1 MSVSVV
7 AAGGVKMGTMTSE
20 PTTRADAPAPT
31 TAPALL
37 DLDPANP
44 FAAPSV
50 LPYELPDYD
59 AIREE
64 HYLPALRAAT
74 AAQRAAIETIATD
87 DAPPTAASVLEAL
100 ERSGRDLA
108 RVLNAFYN
116 QLSADAT
123 PGLEQIEEEF
133 APELAAHH
141 DAIYMDARL
150 YARARALQDAVD
162 AGEQTLE
169 PDAAWLL
176 RTLLVRFRRSGV
188 ELDAEQQER
197 LRALNGRLTTLE
209 AAFGRKLLA
218 GANAASVLVTDRAE
232 LDGLAEDAVA
242 GAAAAAAARG
252 HEGAWLLEMQLPTQQ
267 GVLASLAR
275 RDVRERVQ
283 QASESRGATGDDHD
297 TREIVLETVRLRAE
311 RARLLGYEHHAAY
324 VAEDATAK
332 TTEAVN
338 AMLGRLAPAAVA
350 NARREAAD
358 LEAALR
364 ADEPDATLRASDW
377 SFYAERVRKDR
388 YALDDALL
396 RPYLELE
403 RVVHDGVF
411 LAANRLF
418 GISFA
423 ERHDLVGYHPDVRVF
438 EVFDAET
445 PGEPGQGL
453 GLFLADWY
461 TRESKRGGA
470 WMNNLVD
477 QNHLLGQKPVV
488 VNNLNIVKPPAGQPT
503 LLVWDEVITL
513 FHEFGHALHGLF
525 SDVRYPSQSGT
536 EVPRDFVEYPSQVNE
551 MWAWEPTVLRS
562 YAVHHVTGEPMPAEW
577 VDTMLASRQF
587 NEGFGT
593 TEYLAAALL
602 DQAWHQV
609 GPDGVP
615 ASEADVVPFEAA
627 ALEAAGVA
635 FAPVPPR
642 YRTTYYN
649 HVFGG
654 GYAAGYYSYI
664 WSEVLD
670 ADTVEWYRENGG
682 LSRENG
688 ERFRRVLLA
697 RGGSQDPLQS
707 FRELRGR
714 DADIAPLLAR
724 RGLDA

>member
-1 MSVSVV
+1 
-7 AAGGVKMGTMTSE
+7 MGAMTSH
-20 PTTRADAPAPT
+20 PLAPT
-31 TAPALL
+31 GADL

-44 FAAPSV
+44 FAAPSR
-50 LPYELPDYD
+50 LPYELPDYT
-59 AIREE
+59 AVREE
-64 HYLPALRAAT
+64 HYVPALRAAM
-74 AAQRAAIETIATD
+74 AAQRAAVEAIATD
-87 DAPPTAASVLEAL
+87 PEAPSVANTLEAL
-100 ERSGRDLA
+100 ERSGRSLS
-108 RVLNAFYN
+108 RVAHAFYN

-123 PGLEQIEEEF
+123 PGLEDIEEEL
-133 APELAAHH
+133 APEYAAHH

-162 AGEQTLE
+162 AGDETLE

-176 RTLLVRFRRSGV
+176 HTLLTDFRRSGV
-188 ELDAEQQER
+188 ELDAAEQER
-197 LRALNGRLTTLE
+197 LREINGRLTSLE

-232 LDGLAEDAVA
+232 LVGLADDAVA
-242 GAAAAAAARG
+242 GAAEAAAARG

-267 GVLASLAR
+267 GVLASLTD

-283 QASESRGATGDDHD
+283 RASEGRGATGDDHD

-332 TTEAVN
+332 TTDAVN
-338 AMLGRLAPAAVA
+338 AMLSRLAPAAVA

-358 LEAALR
+358 LEAALQ
-364 ADEPDATLRASDW
+364 ADHAGASLRASDW

-411 LAANRLF
+411 RAANRLF
-418 GISFA
+418 GISFT
-423 ERHDLVGYHPDVRVF
+423 ERADLVGYHPDVRVF

-445 PGEPGQGL
+445 PGQPGEGM

-477 QNHLLGQKPVV
+477 QNHLLDQKPVV

-525 SDVRYPSQSGT
+525 SDVRFPSQSGT
-536 EVPRDFVEYPSQVNE
+536 DVPRDFVEYPSQVNE
-551 MWAWEPTVLRS
+551 MWAWEPEILRA
-562 YAVHHVTGEPMPAEW
+562 YAVHHETGEPMPAEW

-602 DQAWHQV
+602 DQAWHQLSA
-609 GPDGVP
+609 DAVP
-615 ASEADVVPFEAA
+615 TSVEDVLPFEAA
-627 ALEAAGVA
+627 ALDGAGVA
-635 FAPVPPR
+635 FAPVPSR

-654 GYAAGYYSYI
+654 GYSAGYYSYI

-682 LSRENG
+682 LTRENG
-688 ERFRRVLLA
+688 ERFRRALLA

>member
-1 MSVSVV
+1 M
-7 AAGGVKMGTMTSE
+7 
-20 PTTRADAPAPT
+20 
-31 TAPALL
+31 
-37 DLDPANP
+37 
-44 FAAPSV
+44 
-50 LPYELPDYD
+50 
-59 AIREE
+59 
-64 HYLPALRAAT
+64 
-74 AAQRAAIETIATD
+74 
-87 DAPPTAASVLEAL
+87 
-100 ERSGRDLA
+100 
-108 RVLNAFYN
+108 
-116 QLSADAT
+116 
-123 PGLEQIEEEF
+123 
-133 APELAAHH
+133 
-141 DAIYMDARL
+141 
-150 YARARALQDAVD
+150 
-162 AGEQTLE
+162 
-169 PDAAWLL
+169 
-176 RTLLVRFRRSGV
+176 
-188 ELDAEQQER
+188 
-197 LRALNGRLTTLE
+197 
-209 AAFGRKLLA
+209 
-218 GANAASVLVTDRAE
+218 
-232 LDGLAEDAVA
+232 
-242 GAAAAAAARG
+242 
-252 HEGAWLLEMQLPTQQ
+252 
-267 GVLASLAR
+267 
-275 RDVRERVQ
+275 RERVQ

-338 AMLGRLAPAAVA
+338 AMLARLAPAAVA
-350 NARREAAD
+350 NAHREAAD
-358 LEAALR
+358 LDGAAGRR
-364 ADEPDATLRASDW
+364 AGRDAA
-377 SFYAERVRKDR
+377 RVRLVVLRRARAQDR

-445 PGEPGQGL
+445 PGSRARAWGCSSPTG
-453 GLFLADWY
+453 
-461 TRESKRGGA
+461 TRASPRGGA

-551 MWAWEPTVLRS
+551 MWAWEPSVLRS

-615 ASEADVVPFEAA
+615 ASEADVVPFEVA

-649 HVFGG
+649 HVFGAG
-654 GYAAGYYSYI
+654 TRPGTTPTSGPRSSTPTRSSGTARTAACRARTASASAACCSRAAARRTRCSRSVSSAAATPTSRRSSRAAASTPEPGRGR
-664 WSEVLD
+664 
-670 ADTVEWYRENGG
+670 ARYREVEAW
-682 LSRENG
+682 S
-688 ERFRRVLLA
+688 
-697 RGGSQDPLQS
+697 
-707 FRELRGR
+707 
-714 DADIAPLLAR
+714 
-724 RGLDA
+724 

>member
-1 MSVSVV
+1 
-7 AAGGVKMGTMTSE
+7 MTSQ
-20 PTTRADAPAPT
+20 PVAPT
-31 TAPALL
+31 GAAL

-44 FAAPSV
+44 FAAPSA
-50 LPYELPDYD
+50 LPYELPDY
-59 AIREE
+59 AAVREE
-64 HYLPALRAAT
+64 HYLPALRAAM
-74 AAQRAAIETIATD
+74 AAQRAAVEAIAAD
-87 DAPPTAASVLEAL
+87 PAPPTVANTLEAL
-100 ERSGRDLA
+100 ERSGQALS
-108 RVLNAFYN
+108 RVGHAFFN
-116 QLSADAT
+116 QVSADAT
-123 PGLEQIEEEF
+123 PGLEEIQETV

-141 DAIYMDARL
+141 DAIYMDTRL
-150 YARARALQDAVD
+150 YARARALQDAAD
-162 AGEQTLE
+162 AGELTLQ

-176 RTLLVRFRRSGV
+176 RTLLVDFRRSGV
-188 ELDAEQQER
+188 ELDAEQQAR
-197 LRALNGRLTTLE
+197 LRDLNARLTSLE

-218 GANAASVLVTDRAE
+218 GANAASVLVTDPADLE
-232 LDGLAEDAVA
+232 GLSDDAVA

-267 GVLASLAR
+267 GVLSSLAR
-275 RDVRERVQ
+275 REVRERVQ
-283 QASESRGATGDDHD
+283 RASEGRGAGGDEHD
-297 TREIVLETVRLRAE
+297 TRATVLETVRLRAE

-332 TTEAVN
+332 TTEAVQ
-338 AMLGRLAPAAVA
+338 AMLSRLAPAAVA

-358 LEAALR
+358 LQTALR
-364 ADEPDATLRASDW
+364 ADVPDADLRASDW

-388 YALDDALL
+388 FALDDALL

-403 RVVHDGVF
+403 KVVHDGVF
-411 LAANRLF
+411 RAATLLY
-418 GISFA
+418 GISFT
-423 ERHDLVGYHPDVRVF
+423 ERTDLVGYHPDVRVF

-445 PGEPGQGL
+445 PGAPGEGT

-461 TRESKRGGA
+461 TREAKRGGA

-477 QNHLLGQKPVV
+477 QNHLLGQRPVV
-488 VNNLNIVKPPAGQPT
+488 VNNLNIVKPPAGEPT
-503 LLVWDEVITL
+503 LLRWDEVITL

-536 EVPRDFVEYPSQVNE
+536 DVPRDFVEYPSQVNE
-551 MWAWEPTVLRS
+551 MWAWEPEILRS
-562 YAVHHVTGEPMPAEW
+562 YAVHHVTGEPMPSAW

-587 NEGFGT
+587 NEGFAT

-602 DQAWHQV
+602 DQAWHRL
-609 GPDGVP
+609 GPDEVP
-615 ASEADVVPFEAA
+615 ASVDDVVPFEVA

-670 ADTVEWYRENGG
+670 ADTVEWYGENGG
-682 LSRENG
+682 LRRENG
-688 ERFRRVLLA
+688 ERFRRALLA
-697 RGGSQDPLQS
+697 RGGSQDPLVS

-714 DADIAPLLAR
+714 DADIAPLLSR

>member
-1 MSVSVV
+1 
-7 AAGGVKMGTMTSE
+7 MTSE
-20 PTTRADAPAPT
+20 PQAPAG
-31 TAPALL
+31 ADL

-44 FAAPSV
+44 FAAPSA

-59 AIREE
+59 AVREE
-64 HYLPALRAAT
+64 HYLPALRAAM
-74 AAQRAAIETIATD
+74 AAQRAAVEEIAAGAE
-87 DAPPTAASVLEAL
+87 APTVENTLGAL
-100 ERSGRDLA
+100 ERSGQPLA
-108 RVLNAFYN
+108 RVVNAFYN
-116 QLSADAT
+116 QLSADAS
-123 PGLEQIEEEF
+123 PGLEEIEETV
-133 APELAAHH
+133 APEYAAHH

-162 AGEQTLE
+162 AGEQAIE

-176 RTLLVRFRRSGV
+176 HTLLVDFRRSGV
-188 ELDAEQQER
+188 ELDADQQER
-197 LRALNGRLTTLE
+197 LRELNARLTSLE

-232 LDGLAEDAVA
+232 LEGLPEDAVA
-242 GAAAAAAARG
+242 GAAAAAASRG

-283 QASESRGATGDDHD
+283 QASEARGATGDEHD

-338 AMLGRLAPAAVA
+338 AMLSRLAPAAVA

-358 LEAALR
+358 LEDALG
-364 ADEPDATLRASDW
+364 ADEPGATLRASDW

-411 LAANRLF
+411 RAANRLF
-418 GISFA
+418 GISFT

-445 PGEPGQGL
+445 PGEPGEGM

-477 QNHLLGQKPVV
+477 QNHLLAQKPVV

-551 MWAWEPTVLRS
+551 MWAWEPSVLRA
-562 YAVHHVTGEPMPAEW
+562 YAVHHETGEPMPAEW

-602 DQAWHQV
+602 DQSWHQLA
-609 GPDGVP
+609 PEAVP
-615 ASEADVVPFEAA
+615 ASVDEVVPFEVA
-627 ALEAAGVA
+627 ALEAAAVA

-682 LSRENG
+682 LTRENG

-697 RGGSQDPLQS
+697 RGGSQDPLAS

-724 RGLDA
+724 RGLDG

>member
-1 MSVSVV
+1 
-7 AAGGVKMGTMTSE
+7 MTSS
-20 PTTRADAPAPT
+20 PVAPT
-31 TAPALL
+31 GAAL

-44 FAAPSV
+44 FAAPST
-50 LPYELPDYD
+50 LPYELPDYT
-59 AIREE
+59 AVREE
-64 HYLPALRAAT
+64 HYLPALRAAM
-74 AAQRAAIETIATD
+74 AAQRAAVEAIATD
-87 DAPPTAASVLEAL
+87 TEPPTVANTLEAL
-100 ERSGRDLA
+100 ERSGQALA
-108 RVLNAFYN
+108 RVGHAFFN

-123 PGLEQIEEEF
+123 PGLEEIQETV

-141 DAIYMDARL
+141 DAIYMDTRL

-162 AGEQTLE
+162 SGELSLQ

-176 RTLLVRFRRSGV
+176 RTLLVDLRRSGV
-188 ELDAEQQER
+188 ELDAEQQAR
-197 LRALNGRLTTLE
+197 LRDLNARLTSLE

-218 GANAASVLVTDRAE
+218 GANAAGVLVTDRAE
-232 LDGLAEDAVA
+232 LEGLSEDTVA

-252 HEGAWLLEMQLPTQQ
+252 HDGAWLLEMQLPTQQ

-283 QASESRGATGDDHD
+283 RASEGRGAGGDEHD
-297 TREIVLETVRLRAE
+297 TRGTVLETVRLRAE
-311 RARLLGYEHHAAY
+311 RARLLGYPHHAAY

-332 TTEAVN
+332 TTGAVHG
-338 AMLGRLAPAAVA
+338 MLSRLAPAAVA

-358 LEAALR
+358 LETALQ
-364 ADEPDATLRASDW
+364 ADVPGAGLRASDW

-388 YALDDALL
+388 FSLDDGLL

-403 RVVHDGVF
+403 KVVHDGV
-411 LAANRLF
+411 LRAANLLY
-418 GISFA
+418 GVSFA
-423 ERHDLVGYHPDVRVF
+423 ERTDLVGYHPDVRVF
-438 EVFDAET
+438 EVFDADT
-445 PGEPGQGL
+445 PGVPGEGM

-470 WMNNLVD
+470 WMNDLVD
-477 QNHLLGQKPVV
+477 QNHLLGQRPVV
-488 VNNLNIVKPPAGQPT
+488 VNNLNVVKPPAGEPT
-503 LLVWDEVITL
+503 LLRWDEVITL

-536 EVPRDFVEYPSQVNE
+536 DVPRDFVEYPSQVNE
-551 MWAWEPTVLRS
+551 MWAWEPEILRS
-562 YAVHHVTGEPMPAEW
+562 YAVHHVTGEPMPTSW

-587 NEGFGT
+587 NEGFAT

-602 DQAWHQV
+602 DQAWHRLA
-609 GPDGVP
+609 PEEVP
-615 ASEADVVPFEAA
+615 ASVDDVVPFEAA
-627 ALEAAGVA
+627 ALDAAGVA
-635 FAPVPPR
+635 FDPVPPR

-682 LSRENG
+682 LRRENG
-688 ERFRRVLLA
+688 ERFRRALLA
-697 RGGSQDPLQS
+697 RGGSQDPLRS

-724 RGLDA
+724 RGIDA